1 MKKVF
6 LYTLTVFFL
15 FSMLAQVSAPAQEVI
30 FPESFTGGLG
40 HATSAIANNQSQPFL
55 RFKIAASTY
64 YETYP
69 VDNIVLGGTSG
80 IEPPPP
86 PSKSNP
92 YQRGPD
98 PTAGMLEAC
107 LGPFNYASTRV
118 SSGSGFGGGTLFFPI
133 KTTEGPF
140 AAIAVCPGYR
150 QTSTS
155 IDWWGPRLASEGFV
169 VIAMNTKWE
178 GDEPTSRATQLI
190 AALNYVVRQSNQA
203 GSPIYQK
210 VDPNRRGVMGWSM
223 GGGGAL
229 IAARDN
235 PSLKGVI
242 PLAPWTSSPSNF
254 SGVTVPT
261 LIVGCEADILAPVN
275 IHALPFYNSFS
286 SSLPKAYIEFS
297 KDGHFCVTTDN
308 DHYATLGKYGIA
320 WMKRFLDND
329 IRYEPFLCGAPHKDD
344 LLGQEIS
351 AYIEDCPYA
360 R

>member
-155 IDWWGPRLASEGFV
+155 IDWWGTAFG
-169 VIAMNTKWE
+169 
-178 GDEPTSRATQLI
+178 
-190 AALNYVVRQSNQA
+190 VR
-203 GSPIYQK
+203 GLCRDRHEYK
-210 VDPNRRGVMGWSM
+210 M
-223 GGGGAL
+223 GGG
-229 IAARDN
+229 
-235 PSLKGVI
+235 
-242 PLAPWTSSPSNF
+242 
-254 SGVTVPT
+254 
-261 LIVGCEADILAPVN
+261 
-275 IHALPFYNSFS
+275 
-286 SSLPKAYIEFS
+286 
-297 KDGHFCVTTDN
+297 
-308 DHYATLGKYGIA
+308 
-320 WMKRFLDND
+320 
-329 IRYEPFLCGAPHKDD
+329 
-344 LLGQEIS
+344 
-351 AYIEDCPYA
+351 
-360 R
+360 

>member
-1 MKKVF
+1 
-6 LYTLTVFFL
+6 
-15 FSMLAQVSAPAQEVI
+15 
-30 FPESFTGGLG
+30 
-40 HATSAIANNQSQPFL
+40 
-55 RFKIAASTY
+55 
-64 YETYP
+64 
-69 VDNIVLGGTSG
+69 
-80 IEPPPP
+80 
-86 PSKSNP
+86 
-92 YQRGPD
+92 
-98 PTAGMLEAC
+98 
-107 LGPFNYASTRV
+107 
-118 SSGSGFGGGTLFFPI
+118 
-133 KTTEGPF
+133 
-140 AAIAVCPGYR
+140 
-150 QTSTS
+150 
-155 IDWWGPRLASEGFV
+155 
-169 VIAMNTKWE
+169 MNTKWE